1 MVMKTLMKWSIED
14 YHNLI
19 NNGLLA
25 DKNVEL
31 LEGEL
36 IEMSPESPLH
46 TYITLK
52 GANYLRERLKG
63 LAIIREAHPITL
75 SNSEPEPDITIV
87 KPHSHDYKNR
97 HPFSEDIFWLI
108 EISNK
113 TLNYDLNDKKRI
125 YAQEGIREYWVADVN
140 SHQIYLFSN
149 PENNDYSVSQIITEG
164 IIKTQAFPN
173 LELVVEQLF
182 LW

>member
-1 MVMKTLMKWSIED
+1 MKTLMKWSLQD
-14 YHNLI
+14 YHDLI

-36 IEMSPESPLH
+36 VEMPPESPLH
-46 TYITLK
+46 SYITRT
-52 GANYLRERLKG
+52 GTQYLREKLKG
-63 LAIIREAHPITL
+63 LALVIEAHPITL
-75 SNSEPEPDITIV
+75 SNSEPEPDIVIV
-87 KPHSHDYKNR
+87 KSHAHNYKNR
-97 HPFSEDIFWLI
+97 HPFADDIFWLI

-125 YAQEGIREYWVADVN
+125 YAKEGIKEYWVADIDN
-140 SHQIYLFSN
+140 RQIHVFLNPQNDDYLTTK
-149 PENNDYSVSQIITEG
+149 IISEG
-164 IIKTQAFPN
+164 IIKTQSFPDI
-173 LELVVEQLF
+173 EFVVEQLF

>member
-1 MVMKTLMKWSIED
+1 MKTLMKWSLED

-19 NNGLLA
+19 DNGLLA

-46 TYITLK
+46 SYVTRT
-52 GANYLRERLKG
+52 GTQYLREKLKG
-63 LAIIREAHPITL
+63 LALIIEAHPITL
-75 SNSEPEPDITIV
+75 NNSEPEPDIAIV
-87 KPHSHDYKNR
+87 KPLSHGYKNR
-97 HPFSEDIFWLI
+97 HPFAEDIFCLI

-125 YAQEGIREYWVADVN
+125 YAKEGIKEYWVADIN
-140 SHQIYLFSN
+140 NRQIHVFLN
-149 PENNDYSVSQIITEG
+149 PENNDYSVSKIISEG
-164 IIKTQAFPN
+164 IIKTQAFPD

>member
-1 MVMKTLMKWSIED
+1 MKTLMKWSLED

-19 NNGLLA
+19 DNGLLA

-46 TYITLK
+46 SYITRT
-52 GANYLRERLKG
+52 GTQYLREKLKG
-63 LAIIREAHPITL
+63 LALIIEAHPITL

-87 KPHSHDYKNR
+87 KPLSHGYKNR
-97 HPFSEDIFWLI
+97 HPFAEDIFWLI

-125 YAQEGIREYWVADVN
+125 YAKEGIKEYWVADIN
-140 SHQIYLFSN
+140 NRQIHVFLN
-149 PENNDYSVSQIITEG
+149 PENNDYSVSKIYQ
-164 IIKTQAFPN
+164 KA
-173 LELVVEQLF
+173 LSKLKLF
-182 LW
+182 LI